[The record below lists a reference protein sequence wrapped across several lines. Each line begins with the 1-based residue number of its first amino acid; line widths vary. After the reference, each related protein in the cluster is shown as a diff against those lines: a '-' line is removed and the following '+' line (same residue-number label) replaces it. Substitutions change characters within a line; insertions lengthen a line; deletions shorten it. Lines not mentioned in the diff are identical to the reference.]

1 MTKKSKLHVKLI
13 AKVKDAVA
21 DKRAPDKKAPRQKRQ
36 KDGAGWLDDLGS
48 DLAAFGL
55 RVKAVEG
62 DGNCFFRAVADQ
74 LGPPA
79 DHAALRARTVAFM
92 QAHRA
97 DFEPYLEDDEKF
109 EHYCERMARVR
120 PSTVAGRCR
129 SHPLLRSCHRRRPP
143 TKLPVWPCAAFMLGA

>member
-97 DFEPYLEDDEKF
+97 DFEPYLEDDE
-109 EHYCERMARVR
+109 V
-120 PSTVAGRCR
+120 
-129 SHPLLRSCHRRRPP
+129 
-143 TKLPVWPCAAFMLGA
+143 